1 MATSWTSEKSRP
13 SIFVRRHQRLL
24 PGRVRQCGDRQ
35 GLQREEKAQQWDELE
50 RSVLSC
56 LSDDIQVGLRSS
68 EFSIAI
74 MKKAE

>member
-1 MATSWTSEKSRP
+1 MRA
-13 SIFVRRHQRLL
+13 
-24 PGRVRQCGDRQ
+24 GRQCGDRQ
-35 GLQREEKAQQWDELE
+35 GLQREEKAQRWDELE

-68 EFSIAI
+68 EISIAI